1 MKHIGETVTYVDHVG
16 VEHQALLTAVW
27 DETEIPTVN
36 LVYVSDKEDER
47 DQYGRQIRRE
57 TSIVHQSRTT
67 APGFFWK

>member
-36 LVYVSDKEDER
+36 LVYVSE
-47 DQYGRQIRRE
+47 YGRQIRRE